1 MKSSSLRLLL
11 SVITAMLCLGIL
23 PLHAD
28 LRTLT
33 DKLGRSIKADVI
45 SVENGIVKIRRD
57 DGQTFEMPLTALS
70 EEDQRALKDWALKMA
85 THIPEG
91 AIKVELSRG
100 VFTSSKR
107 DDISS
112 VITEENWGYSVT
124 ISNTTFK
131 PIKDLK
137 FKYVLF
143 VKPDAEPGK
152 DPAGIKLKR
161 SNGSSTLDE
170 IAGNSRSVFRTD
182 SIKIYKQKLKPG
194 WIWGKTGGAEML
206 RDTLHGIWIKT
217 YVGDQ
222 LIAETC
228 TPEGLMQTEKGP

>member
-1 MKSSSLRLLL
+1 
-11 SVITAMLCLGIL
+11 MLCLGVL
-23 PLHAD
+23 PLQAD

-45 SVENGIVKIRRD
+45 SVENGIVKIKRD
-57 DGQTFEMPLTALS
+57 DGQTFELPLTALS
-70 EEDQRALKDWALKMA
+70 EEDQRSLKEWALKMA
-85 THIPEG
+85 NHIPEG

-100 VFTSSKR
+100 AFTSSKR
-107 DDISS
+107 EDIAM
-112 VITEENWGYSVT
+112 ITTEENWGYSVT
-124 ISNTTFK
+124 VSNTTFK
-131 PIKDLK
+131 PIKNLK
-137 FKYVLF
+137 FEYVLF
-143 VKPDAEPGK
+143 VKPDAEPGR
-152 DPAGIKLKR
+152 DSVASKLKR
-161 SNGSSTLDE
+161 SQGSSTLEE

-194 WIWGKTGGAEML
+194 WIWGKTGGAEMV

-228 TPEGLMQTEKGP
+228 TPESLMQTEKGP